1 MPADNKTGG
10 CANSL
15 NTGAVYLLDYSNY
28 PLYDYFV
35 FMGDDHIPRTQ
46 GWDKAFIQALGQNT
60 GIVYG
65 DDLLQGANL
74 PTAFGMSRD
83 LVNELRGMTFPGCV
97 HLFFDNFV
105 KQLGLDLEYL
115 KYLPDVIIEHLH
127 TAIRQRRVYRGI
139 GICIVQRQR
148 GYYVC
153 RQRRGLV
160 GKIRPARETAKPAA
174 ALFYKRSKRTTKLLK
189 VQSQDVVELIL
200 ILPAVLHRTNR
211 QRRNRWNNQLASDR
225 KIGHYLRPSG
235 RTSTRGTPNCH

>member
-1 MPADNKTGG
+1 MAMKMCVVVPSRGRPENAERLAQAFKDTGAEADLYIVIDNDDPKWNEYAKSENYKKLPADNKTGG
-10 CANSL
+10 CAKSL
-15 NTGAVYLLDYSNY
+15 NTGAVYLLDITKF

-127 TAIRQRRVYRGI
+127 PVAGKAEMDEGYARVNQPKWY
-139 GICIVQRQR
+139 
-148 GYYVC
+148 
-153 RQRRGLV
+153 
-160 GKIRPARETAKPAA
+160 END
-174 ALFYKRSKRTTKLLK
+174 LLTLQK
-189 VQSQDVVELIL
+189 Y
-200 ILPAVLHRTNR
+200 
-211 QRRNRWNNQLASDR
+211 LASMEYAELVR
-225 KIGHYLRPSG
+225 KYR
-235 RTSTRGTPNCH
+235 

>member
-1 MPADNKTGG
+1 MAMKMCVVVPSRGRPENAERLAQAFKDTNTEADLYVIIDNDDPKWNEYAKSENYKKLPADNKTGG
-10 CANSL
+10 CAKSL
-15 NTGAVYLLDYSNY
+15 NTGAVYLLDITKF

-127 TAIRQRRVYRGI
+127 PVAGKAEMDEGYARVNQPKWY
-139 GICIVQRQR
+139 
-148 GYYVC
+148 
-153 RQRRGLV
+153 
-160 GKIRPARETAKPAA
+160 END
-174 ALFYKRSKRTTKLLK
+174 LLTLQK
-189 VQSQDVVELIL
+189 Y
-200 ILPAVLHRTNR
+200 
-211 QRRNRWNNQLASDR
+211 LASVEYAELVR
-225 KIGHYLRPSG
+225 KYR
-235 RTSTRGTPNCH
+235 

>member
-1 MPADNKTGG
+1 MAMKMCVVVPSRGRPENAERLAQAFKDTNTEADLYVIIDNDDPKWNEYAKSENYKKLPADNKTGG
-10 CANSL
+10 CAKSL
-15 NTGAVYLLDYSNY
+15 NTGAVYLLDITKF

-127 TAIRQRRVYRGI
+127 PVAGKAEMDEGYARVNQPKWYENDLLTL
-139 GICIVQRQR
+139 QK
-148 GYYVC
+148 YV
-153 RQRRGLV
+153 RSQEYADLV
-160 GKIRPARETAKPAA
+160 
-174 ALFYKRSKRTTKLLK
+174 TKFK
-189 VQSQDVVELIL
+189 
-200 ILPAVLHRTNR
+200 
-211 QRRNRWNNQLASDR
+211 
-225 KIGHYLRPSG
+225 
-235 RTSTRGTPNCH
+235 